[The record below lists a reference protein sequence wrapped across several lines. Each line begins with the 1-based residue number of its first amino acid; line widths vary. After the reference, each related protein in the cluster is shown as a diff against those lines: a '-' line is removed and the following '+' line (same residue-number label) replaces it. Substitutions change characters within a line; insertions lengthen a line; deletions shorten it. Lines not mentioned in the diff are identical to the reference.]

1 MRGKLTK
8 FFTVL
13 LTFLLVVGMMPMTGT
28 AYAAASSDVIQLT
41 KTAKDKGTDTDGNQ
55 IFDITLGVKGDKAT
69 TTRPIDVT
77 LVIDVS
83 GSMGDSS
90 KMTNTKTA
98 AKSFVDNVLKEGS
111 QARISVV
118 QFATDASAAQFNN
131 DGSYKNYDTSTG
143 NNYSSS
149 ADGVKSAIDQ
159 LSANGGTNTEA
170 GAVMA
175 KKVTDNRNRAG
186 VDSIVIFLTDGN
198 PTYYSNGGT
207 SKAGGLGSATDTTT
221 FNKAVSALEA
231 LKKGNQLYS
240 IGFLTAYLTTSS
252 EYKICEALLSDKAY
266 NTADISVGGSGTKY
280 NPYYYKSVSFTPQ
293 TDKSA
298 NFTKYYPIKKGDNAA
313 SKINSIYNE
322 LSTIVNAYA
331 KGTVVDKIPADFE
344 LTDAAIAA
352 IDADPNASYDPA
364 TRTVTYI
371 NVEAGENEK
380 TNTFEIKYTGNGYGA
395 AYTNTEATYSG
406 KLYDNTEF
414 SKTFVQ
420 PVAGLH
426 PKTVDDSDSTTVNTS
441 ITVDIRKNDPFE
453 KFTVDG
459 YEVSDYTIVLTDANG
474 NPVNYTGDFTATIV
488 DGQLQFTSKTE
499 GTKEL
504 YYVVKAN
511 ITKEGANFAIDGQKE
526 LKSRPTKVTIDV
538 YNAPN
543 KAFVIDFGKPVTYK
557 ANQVFSTSELNAQSI
572 NLNNS
577 NGTYG
582 DLTFNG
588 DKSIT
593 YTLHQFMSG
602 FDKFIFNEKF
612 NDKVTVEKSVSMVPA
627 SNIYYE
633 DNFTDKE
640 GNTLINYGTGWQ
652 VLGTDNIPGVN
663 GDGNLGYDSAYD
675 TSDSELSYSGGTIH
689 YVPKS
694 KTSVKA
700 NFTFTGQG
708 IDLYSY
714 TSGATGKL
722 TFRVFDESGTRVFN
736 KTINTKYNSGEAYQ
750 VPAVTFM
757 GEKSQ
762 TYRVEIT
769 VPKNEAFYL
778 DAIRIYNSVQ
788 INKDEIGGVD
798 IDNEA
803 DAKFVSIR
811 EESLNPTLFTVSGN
825 VFIDKYA
832 NNDAKVVTIADSLSE
847 YTTYGRKSEV
857 VLAPN
862 GSITITLN
870 NLNKKYSKVELG
882 ARIDAAVPSNITG
895 GSEDGKLDVNGNLIS
910 LKSSIDMY
918 YAVSF
923 NNQGQL
929 VITNNTNKL
938 VALTKLKLID

>member
-28 AYAAASSDVIQLT
+28 AYAAASSGVIQLT

-55 IFDITLGVKGDKAT
+55 IFDITLGVKGEKAT

-90 KMTNTKTA
+90 KMINTKTA

-198 PTYYSNGGT
+198 PTYYSNEGT
-207 SKAGGLGSATDTTT
+207 SNAGGLGSATNTTT
-221 FNKAVSALEA
+221 FNNAVSALEA

-240 IGFLTAYLTTSS
+240 IGFLTAYSTTSS
-252 EYKICEALLSDKAY
+252 EYKICGALLSDTEY
-266 NTADISVGGSGTKY
+266 NTADIDVFGNQWSGYTYTK
-280 NPYYYKSVSFTPQ
+280 VEFTPQ
-293 TDKSA
+293 TDKTA
-298 NFTKYYPIKKGDNAA
+298 NFTKYYPINKGDDAA
-313 SKINSIYNE
+313 SKINSIYDE

-352 IDADPNASYDPA
+352 IAADPNASYDSA

-380 TNTFEIKYTGNGYGA
+380 TNTFEIKYTGSGYGA

-414 SKTFVQ
+414 SKTFVK

-426 PKTVDDSDSTTVNTS
+426 PKTVDDSDSTTVNTP

-572 NLNNS
+572 KLNNS

-582 DLTFNG
+582 DLTFNS

-700 NFTFTGQG
+700 DFTFTGQG
-708 IDLYSY
+708 IDIYSY

-778 DAIRIYNSVQ
+778 DAIRIYNSVKVD
-788 INKDEIGGVD
+788 KDDIGGVEV
-798 IDNEA
+798 DNEA

-811 EESLNPTLFTVSGN
+811 EESLNPTLFTVSGS

-847 YTTYGRKSEV
+847 YTTYGRKTEV
-857 VLAPN
+857 VLAPEQ
-862 GSITITLN
+862 SITI
-870 NLNKKYSKVELG
+870 ELKDKQSIPTKAEVG
-882 ARIDAAVPSNITG
+882 ARIDANVPESIEYDSSNVSDKLSVNDTNIT
-895 GSEDGKLDVNGNLIS
+895 
-910 LKSSIDMY
+910 LKSSTDMY
-918 YAVSF
+918 YTVSF
-923 NNQGQL
+923 NEQGQL

-938 VALTKLKLID
+938 VALTKLKLIY